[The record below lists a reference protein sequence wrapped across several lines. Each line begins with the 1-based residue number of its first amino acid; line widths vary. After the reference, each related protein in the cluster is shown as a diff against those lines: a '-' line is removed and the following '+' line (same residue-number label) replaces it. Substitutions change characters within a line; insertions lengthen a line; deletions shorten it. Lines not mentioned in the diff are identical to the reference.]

1 MNTSTLAE
9 GLELTMLIGYLNESR
24 DPYLDNY
31 QSDFNST
38 TLSRTFCVNT
48 LHIYGDRSPSFIFS
62 CFFFC
67 SRTLD
72 EPVLCRNC
80 LILMTKPNTYS
91 YVTASSQFFFFFFFF
106 CRKHSLFLNRPFLSY
121 ANTLLQSKSKKQNY
135 KLIAE
140 HHARASV
147 VS

>member
-1 MNTSTLAE
+1 MSTSTLAE

-31 QSDFNST
+31 QSDFNSA

-48 LHIYGDRSPSFIFS
+48 LHIYGDRSPPSFFHV
-62 CFFFC
+62 FFC

-72 EPVLCRNC
+72 QPVLCRNC

-91 YVTASSQFFFFFFFF
+91 YVTASSLFFFFG
-106 CRKHSLFLNRPFLSY
+106 RKHSLFLNRPFLSY